1 MLERR
6 AVWYNF
12 FLPWWIFR
20 INLFIIQDEKIVE
33 VVEEKVANGDT
44 KPVVEENGEV
54 KEEVKEVVK
63 EEVKE
68 EPKEEAKEETKEEV
82 SLITPEIYKCVSS
95 FQVLLFCITLF
106 DFVAFITLLPK
117 LTSKV
122 INLRNLYLFSFLK
135 LNC

>member
-6 AVWYNF
+6 AVYNF

-20 INLFIIQDEKIVE
+20 INFFIIQDEKIVE

-106 DFVAFITLLPK
+106 DFVAFW
-117 LTSKV
+117 
-122 INLRNLYLFSFLK
+122 
-135 LNC
+135 